1 MVTSR
6 IWFTAAQKAELWE
19 RWKNGQSAAAIS
31 RALERKNKTGVERIV
46 VLHGGIVPAR
56 RCCSSAGVR
65 PYRRAG
71 QNRKSLARTIDH
83 APNVNRPC
91 DSRTKRRL
99 GPCLYNTSNTWRVRS
114 LAASEPVAI
123 EQMRFNQLYFSEL
136 VSKYGVVRK

>member
-1 MVTSR
+1 M
-6 IWFTAAQKAELWE
+6 
-19 RWKNGQSAAAIS
+19 
-31 RALERKNKTGVERIV
+31 
-46 VLHGGIVPAR
+46 
-56 RCCSSAGVR
+56 
-65 PYRRAG
+65 G

-83 APNVNRPC
+83 ALNVNRPC

-99 GPCLYNTSNTWRVRS
+99 GPQTDICRVCYNTSNTWRVRS